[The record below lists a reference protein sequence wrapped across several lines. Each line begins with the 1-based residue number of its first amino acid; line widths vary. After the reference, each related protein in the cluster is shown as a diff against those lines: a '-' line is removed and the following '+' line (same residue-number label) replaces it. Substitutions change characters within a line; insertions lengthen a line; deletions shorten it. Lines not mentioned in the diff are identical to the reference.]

1 LVVAES
7 EPYDINNKSDLDHI
21 KLLRHDDVLA
31 KSLHDTSLW
40 SIILDS
46 PLSLSHARNKIA
58 ELKCLKSV
66 YAPEFTFNLIGEYG
80 VDNNFLV
87 HRICITCD
95 EISNSQHNKR
105 IHESF

>member
-1 LVVAES
+1 MKFYLKFLKTILCGEL
-7 EPYDINNKSDLDHI
+7 YQT
-21 KLLRHDDVLA
+21 LLC
-31 KSLHDTSLW
+31 
-40 SIILDS
+40 
-46 PLSLSHARNKIA
+46 LSHARNKIA

-66 YAPEFTFNLIGEYG
+66 YAPEFTFYLIGEYG

>member
-1 LVVAES
+1 MTS
-7 EPYDINNKSDLDHI
+7 ELAHI
-21 KLLRHDDVLA
+21 KLIKGHEVLS
-31 KSLHDTSLW
+31 KISQDNSLW
-40 SIILDS
+40 SIVPNPPMS
-46 PLSLSHARNKIA
+46 SSHARNKIA

-66 YAPEFTFNLIGEYG
+66 YAPEFTFYLIGEYG